1 MHKRSVSTRIIG
13 LTAVLTAAALGVA
26 TGAAAQTIPD
36 TGGRV
41 FGVVGGSFGN
51 GGTALMTA
59 GGAGLRLTRALG
71 IDFEVLHVRTL
82 DLSQDDGFVFPLP
95 SRLSIFPLFR
105 VTREASV
112 TAFLT
117 KFTVDF
123 PVAGG
128 RLIPFVSGGGGIG
141 RVAERISYDFNDRAT
156 AAGRLLSPIILPA
169 PDIDRAETGLALT
182 VGGGLDVRLWRG
194 LAVGVDVRW
203 LRLLADQRDF
213 DFAQIASRVSYRF

>member
-41 FGVVGGSFGN
+41 FGVVGGSFGS

-82 DLSQDDGFVFPLP
+82 DLSQDDGFVFHC
-95 SRLSIFPLFR
+95 SRDSR
-105 VTREASV
+105 S
-112 TAFLT
+112 
-117 KFTVDF
+117 
-123 PVAGG
+123 
-128 RLIPFVSGGGGIG
+128 S
-141 RVAERISYDFNDRAT
+141 
-156 AAGRLLSPIILPA
+156 
-169 PDIDRAETGLALT
+169 
-182 VGGGLDVRLWRG
+182 
-194 LAVGVDVRW
+194 
-203 LRLLADQRDF
+203 LRSA
-213 DFAQIASRVSYRF
+213 

>member
-1 MHKRSVSTRIIG
+1 MYRRSVSTRIIG
-13 LTAVLTAAALGVA
+13 LTAVLTAAALGAA
-26 TGAAAQTIPD
+26 TGAAAQAIPN

-82 DLSQDDGFVFPLP
+82 DLSQDDRVVVPLQ
-95 SRLSIFPLFR
+95 SQFSIFPPFD

-117 KFTVDF
+117 KSPSTFQSQVDGSF
-123 PVAGG
+123 
-128 RLIPFVSGGGGIG
+128 RS
-141 RVAERISYDFNDRAT
+141 
-156 AAGRLLSPIILPA
+156 
-169 PDIDRAETGLALT
+169 
-182 VGGGLDVRLWRG
+182 
-194 LAVGVDVRW
+194 
-203 LRLLADQRDF
+203 
-213 DFAQIASRVSYRF
+213 